1 MKKLIIWFL
10 TKVSKMFDKNKIPRL
25 DSYSI
30 KKSRKDFKDKYDN
43 NSKAFNDKNTK
54 L

>member
-1 MKKLIIWFL
+1 MKNLIIWFL
-10 TKVSKMFDKNKIPRL
+10 TKISKMFDKNKIPKL

-43 NSKAFNDKNTK
+43 NSKAFNDKNPK